1 MREID
6 PQTAV
11 ARLLQEFGVFR
22 IRVSNGVNV
31 KQMQMTDIVK
41 VPGAKFHPEPA
52 SPADQEELEQ
62 SSTMRFGSMKIFSG
76 SASVDLGN
84 EIVDY
89 ICAVSEYNIK
99 PGAYFRTV
107 FSNENIFI
115 KLQESVRG
123 KDVYLVQT
131 MASPVH
137 ENFMEMLIMIDA
149 LKRDSAWR
157 INLVVPYMSYT
168 RSDKKDQ
175 PRVPITARLIANMME
190 TAGIDRYM
198 TIDLHAGQIQGFF
211 DIPGDALT
219 AFHLLSDYIVS
230 KMRNGEL
237 DDLVVV
243 TTDLGFAKQG
253 RNWAESL
260 GVPLAFVEK
269 RRSGDAESP
278 RALSLI
284 GNVEGKNVL
293 LVDDEVNTAGSVVG
307 AVNVVRDYGA
317 KDLLFAFTHP
327 FLTDDAFERLASLDL
342 REIVF
347 TNTLPIPADKRLP
360 NMTVLS
366 IAPLL
371 GEVILRAHEGRSVG
385 ALFNE

>member
-1 MREID
+1 M
-6 PQTAV
+6 
-11 ARLLQEFGVFR
+11 
-22 IRVSNGVNV
+22 
-31 KQMQMTDIVK
+31 KQMQMTDLVK
-41 VPGAKFHPEPA
+41 VPGAKFHPEPVLED
-52 SPADQEELEQ
+52 DQEEVQQ
-62 SSTMRFGSMKIFSG
+62 SSTMRFGSMKVFCG
-76 SASVDLGN
+76 SASQGLGG

-89 ICAVSEYNIK
+89 ICSASEYNIK
-99 PGAYFRTV
+99 PGAYTRAV

-115 KLQESVRG
+115 KLEESVRG

-137 ENFMEMLIMIDA
+137 DNFMEMLIMIDA

-175 PRVPITARLIANMME
+175 PRVPITARLIANIIE
-190 TAGIDRYM
+190 IAGVDRYM
-198 TIDLHAGQIQGFF
+198 TIDLHSGQIQGFF
-211 DIPGDALT
+211 NIPGDALT
-219 AFHLLSDYIVS
+219 AFHLLTDYVIQ
-230 KMRNGEL
+230 KIHAGEL
-237 DDLVVV
+237 EDLVVV
-243 TTDLGFAKQG
+243 ATDLGFAKQG
-253 RNWAESL
+253 RNWAETL

-269 RRSGDAESP
+269 RRVGNAENP
-278 RALSLI
+278 HALSLI

-293 LVDDEVNTAGSVVG
+293 LVDDEVNTAGSVVR
-307 AVNVVRDYGA
+307 AVDVVREYGA
-317 KDLLFAFTHP
+317 RDVLFAFTHP
-327 FLTDDAFERLASLDL
+327 FFSEAAYKRFAALDL
-342 REIVF
+342 HEIIF
-347 TNTLPIPADKRLP
+347 TNTLPIPVEKKLP

>member
-1 MREID
+1 
-6 PQTAV
+6 
-11 ARLLQEFGVFR
+11 
-22 IRVSNGVNV
+22 
-31 KQMQMTDIVK
+31 MQMTDMVK
-41 VPGAKFHPEPA
+41 VPGAKFHPAPA
-52 SPADQEELEQ
+52 SDGDQEEQEQ

-76 SASVDLGN
+76 GASQALGG

-89 ICAVSEYNIK
+89 ICSVSEYKIK

-115 KLQESVRG
+115 KLEESVRG

-175 PRVPITARLIANMME
+175 PRVPITARLIANIME

-198 TIDLHAGQIQGFF
+198 TIDLHSGQIQGFF
-211 DIPGDALT
+211 NVPGDALT
-219 AFHLLSDYIVS
+219 AFHLLSDYIIS
-230 KMRNGEL
+230 KLKGGEL

-253 RNWAESL
+253 RNWAETL

-269 RRSGDAESP
+269 RRSGNAENP

-284 GNVEGKNVL
+284 GSVEGKNVL
-293 LVDDEVNTAGSVVG
+293 LVDDEVNTAGSVVR

-317 KDLLFAFTHP
+317 RDVLFAFTHP
-327 FLTDDAFERLASLDL
+327 FFSAKAYDRLAALNL
-342 REIVF
+342 REIIF
-347 TNTLPIPADKRLP
+347 TNTLPIDGERKLP
-360 NMTVLS
+360 NMTTLS

>member
-1 MREID
+1 M
-6 PQTAV
+6 
-11 ARLLQEFGVFR
+11 
-22 IRVSNGVNV
+22 
-31 KQMQMTDIVK
+31 VK

-52 SPADQEELEQ
+52 NQDDQEEQ
-62 SSTMRFGSMKIFSG
+62 QNSSTMRFGTMKVFCG
-76 SASVDLGN
+76 SASQELGN

-89 ICAVSEYNIK
+89 ICQVSEYNLR
-99 PGAYFRTV
+99 PGAYTRAV

-115 KLQESVRG
+115 KLEESVRG

-137 ENFMEMLIMIDA
+137 DNFMEMLIMIDA

-175 PRVPITARLIANMME
+175 PRVPISARLVANMIE
-190 TAGIDRYM
+190 TAGVDRYM
-198 TIDLHAGQIQGFF
+198 TIDLHSGQIQGFF
-211 DIPGDALT
+211 NIPGDALT
-219 AFHLLSDYIVS
+219 AFHLLSDYVIQ
-230 KMRNGEL
+230 KMRDGEL
-237 DDLVVV
+237 EDLVVV
-243 TTDLGFAKQG
+243 ATDLGFAKQG
-253 RNWAESL
+253 RNWAEAL

-269 RRSGDAESP
+269 RRIGNAESP

-293 LVDDEVNTAGSVVG
+293 LVDDEVNTAGSVVS

-317 KDLLFAFTHP
+317 RDILFAFTHP
-327 FLTDDAFERLASLDL
+327 FFSDQAYERFASLDL
-342 REIVF
+342 REIIF
-347 TNTLPIPADKRLP
+347 TNTLPVNAEKNLP

-371 GEVILRAHEGRSVG
+371 GEVVLRAHEGRSVG

>member
-1 MREID
+1 MNTRD
-6 PQTAV
+6 Q
-11 ARLLQEFGVFR
+11 
-22 IRVSNGVNV
+22 
-31 KQMQMTDIVK
+31 VK
-41 VPGAKFHPEPA
+41 VPGAKYNPVA
-52 SPADQEELEQ
+52 VNRLDQEAPEQ

-76 SASVDLGN
+76 SASQALGS
-84 EIVDY
+84 EISDY
-89 ICAVSEYNIK
+89 ISRISTYNVK
-99 PGAYFRTV
+99 PGAYYRTV

-115 KLQESVRG
+115 KLEESVRG

-137 ENFMEMLIMIDA
+137 DNFMEMLIMIDA

-175 PRVPITARLIANMME
+175 PRVPISARLIANMIE
-190 TAGIDRYM
+190 TAGVDRYM
-198 TIDLHAGQIQGFF
+198 TIDLHSGQIQGFF
-211 DIPGDALT
+211 NIPGDALT
-219 AFHLLSDYIVS
+219 AFHLLSDHIIA
-230 KMRNGEL
+230 RLRAGEL
-237 DDLVVV
+237 DNLVVV
-243 TTDLGFAKQG
+243 ATDLGFAKQG
-253 RNWAESL
+253 RNWAETL

-269 RRSGDAESP
+269 RRVSNVESP

-284 GNVEGKNVL
+284 GSVEGKNVL
-293 LVDDEVNTAGSVVG
+293 LVDDEVNTAGSVVN

-317 KDLLFAFTHP
+317 RDVLFAFTHP
-327 FLTDDAFERLASLDL
+327 FFSERAYERFAALDL
-342 REIVF
+342 REIIF
-347 TNTLPIPADKRLP
+347 TNTLAIPESRKLP

>member
-1 MREID
+1 
-6 PQTAV
+6 
-11 ARLLQEFGVFR
+11 
-22 IRVSNGVNV
+22 
-31 KQMQMTDIVK
+31 MQMTDIVK
-41 VPGAKFHPEPA
+41 VPGAKFYPEPA
-52 SPADQEELEQ
+52 ARDDQEEQEH

-76 SASVDLGN
+76 SASQDLGS
-84 EIVDY
+84 EIVAY
-89 ICAVSEYNIK
+89 ICAVSEYSIK

-115 KLQESVRG
+115 KLEESVRG

-131 MASPVH
+131 MAAPVH

-198 TIDLHAGQIQGFF
+198 TIDLHSGQIQGFF
-211 DIPGDALT
+211 NVPGDALT
-219 AFHLLSDYIVS
+219 AFHLLSDYVMS
-230 KMRNGEL
+230 KMHRGEL
-237 DDLVVV
+237 EDLVVV

-253 RNWAESL
+253 RNWAETL

-269 RRSGDAESP
+269 RRSSDAEGP

-284 GNVEGKNVL
+284 GSVEGKNVL
-293 LVDDEVNTAGSVVG
+293 LVDDEVNTAGSIVQ
-307 AVNVVRDYGA
+307 AVKVVRDYGA
-317 KDLLFAFTHP
+317 KDVLFAFTHP
-327 FLTDDAFERLASLDL
+327 FLTAAAYDRLAALDL

-347 TNTLPIPADKRLP
+347 TNTLPISAGKKLP